1 MKRDTIAGLAVVV
14 CGVMLLV
21 TANMAWL
28 VAAFVW
34 SIIYGV
40 TLGQK
45 HMPAAE
51 A

>member
-1 MKRDTIAGLAVVV
+1 MKRDTIAGLAVVA
-14 CGVMLLV
+14 CGVMLLF
-21 TANMAWL
+21 TANMGWL
-28 VAAFVW
+28 VAAFVA
-34 SIIYGV
+34 SVVYGV